1 MKIYI
6 HYNAKTNNA
15 FLTLTT
21 DILQSDEM
29 LKSIGFKPMDFITT
43 GLQFSL
49 ETPIIEKRLFSGL
62 RKKPDGGLV
71 VDDFGDLVQYRE
83 QRNICVT
90 LTQIVDIHAT
100 EQYMNFFETSDY
112 MSKCFNEEMKVFI
125 KYGDNYKYEF
135 KTLAKYDLNAF
146 CNKNELMLIKL
157 SDGHTQLLVN
167 YLSKTLTEGT
177 CHV

>member
-6 HYNAKTNNA
+6 HYNAKTNNT

-21 DILQSDEM
+21 DILKSDEM
-29 LKSIGFKPMDFITT
+29 LKSIGLKPMDFITT
-43 GLQFSL
+43 GFQFSL
-49 ETPIIEKRLFSGL
+49 ETPIIEKRLFSGF

-83 QRNICVT
+83 HRNVSVT
-90 LTQIVDIHAT
+90 LTHNVQIHTT
-100 EQYMNFFETSDY
+100 EQYKNFFETSDY
-112 MSKCFNEEMKVFI
+112 MSKCFNEEIKVFI
-125 KYGDNYKYEF
+125 KYGDNHKYEF

-157 SDGHTQLLVN
+157 SDDHTQLLVN
-167 YLSKTLTEGT
+167 YCQKL
-177 CHV
+177 